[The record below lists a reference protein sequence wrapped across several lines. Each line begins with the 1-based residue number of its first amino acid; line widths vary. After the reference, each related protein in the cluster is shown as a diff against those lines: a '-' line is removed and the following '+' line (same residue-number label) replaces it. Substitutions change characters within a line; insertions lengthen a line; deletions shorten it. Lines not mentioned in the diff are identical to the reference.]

1 MTQSWRRLDW
11 GVAVDVAGGQQ
22 CDDSGCVLKVEPPDL
37 VRGGQ
42 GLDESEKRGGV
53 LFCSFLPPY
62 PEGWMALL
70 LSDEAKTVVGAGFG
84 GACVLRVQLGAY

>member
-37 VRGGQ
+37 VRGDISVDS
-42 GLDESEKRGGV
+42 LGGHRPV
-53 LFCSFLPPY
+53 C
-62 PEGWMALL
+62 
-70 LSDEAKTVVGAGFG
+70 
-84 GACVLRVQLGAY
+84 

>member
-37 VRGGQ
+37 VRGDKGWTRAR
-42 GLDESEKRGGV
+42 SV
-53 LFCSFLPPY
+53 AVFCFVFFLPPY

-84 GACVLRVQLGAY
+84 GACVLGERTGR

>member
-37 VRGGQ
+37 VRG
-42 GLDESEKRGGV
+42 DKGGTRARSV
-53 LFCSFLPPY
+53 AVFCFVSFLFLFASISRGVDGVAI
-62 PEGWMALL
+62 E
-70 LSDEAKTVVGAGFG
+70 
-84 GACVLRVQLGAY
+84 

>member
-42 GLDESEKRGGV
+42 GWDESEKRGGV
-53 LFCSFLPPY
+53 LFCFFFVSFCLHLQRG
-62 PEGWMALL
+62 GWR
-70 LSDEAKTVVGAGFG
+70 
-84 GACVLRVQLGAY
+84 CY